1 MKTLN
6 KVFIAAIAATAMT
19 ACNNELGEQFV
30 SNNGGDVKFTMG
42 IEGTSASRVAM
53 EDGSYQASFESTNAV
68 GIFVKEVDSYSNLE
82 YTYNG
87 NAWTGATVNVPADGV
102 YTYYAYYPY
111 AASATSTAIAAEVSA
126 DQETGG
132 YLANDY
138 LMANLTAE
146 AGQANV
152 DLQFTHALSLVEVT
166 LSGPNAA
173 EDAVVALSNM
183 TTDAT
188 INLETSVV
196 TPGTKKANVTMDKL
210 TTSMKYRAIVPEQT
224 VAQGTALMTIVSKGR
239 TYKVSYKASD
249 VKFERGKYISL
260 NVELGSSS
268 SAEDVT
274 VTITSQGITDW
285 GEGTPVTGDA
295 TIDEVPLIETI
306 GENLVSFAGTA
317 DRNANIGDTWFKLIN
332 AAGTTA
338 GATGEIVESGSE
350 EVVWEKAA
358 KLTYTSVWDP
368 NVDNGADKPKGKAV
382 NNSYYIAAV
391 GYLHDA
397 AIYTSDTQFYKLTF
411 KAKSNQVKTTVV
423 DETESPEELPD
434 AAKIVITCRNSV
446 DNASFAMSGS
456 SSISDD
462 VATTTMTVSDL
473 VKDTWKECVAYIH
486 FGKKSE
492 AVGSVTDSKPMGDS
506 ETSDLQKIDIRFY
519 TNNPTS
525 KEGEKITAT
534 IFISDVKLEPYIKD

>member
-53 EDGSYQASFESTNAV
+53 EDGSYQASFENENKV
-68 GIFVKEVDSYSNLE
+68 GVFVKEVDSYSNLE
-82 YTYNG
+82 YTFDG
-87 NAWTGATVNVPADGV
+87 NAWNGATIKVPADKV

-111 AASATSTAIAAEVSA
+111 AESATSTAVATEVNA

-152 DLQFTHALSLVEVT
+152 NLQFTHALSLVEVT

-173 EDAVVALSNM
+173 EDAVVTLSNM

-188 INLETSVV
+188 MNLEASTV
-196 TPGTKKANVTMDKL
+196 TPGEKKANVTMDKL

-274 VTITSQGITDW
+274 VTITSQGITNW
-285 GEGTPVTGDA
+285 GESDEVTGDA
-295 TIDEVPLIETI
+295 SISVAELNIPLPVDVKLDTIKYNWSASTSANQI
-306 GENLVSFAGTA
+306 GT
-317 DRNANIGDTWFKLIN
+317 
-332 AAGTTA
+332 
-338 GATGEIVESGSE
+338 
-350 EVVWEKAA
+350 
-358 KLTYTSVWDP
+358 
-368 NVDNGADKPKGKAV
+368 DKKEGW
-382 NNSYYIAAV
+382 
-391 GYLHDA
+391 
-397 AIYTSDTQFYKLTF
+397 YK
-411 KAKSNQVKTTVV
+411 
-423 DETESPEELPD
+423 
-434 AAKIVITCRNSV
+434 R
-446 DNASFAMSGS
+446 SGS
-456 SSISDD
+456 SVTNLTVVGYDESEGAMTIKRFVDSDGAWNSDNITYHSCTPLEIGQYELSFELKGATEGGGTTYGTVGVGISASGDSTLFRIPILADIKDTQPLQKDYGRTLTTKAATTEWVSVSISFDFTKTCKSGKSNGLAEKD
-462 VATTTMTVSDL
+462 CLEATVEKVNKGVNIMFYSHNVADIKAPTTLYVRN
-473 VKDTWKECVAYIH
+473 I
-486 FGKKSE
+486 
-492 AVGSVTDSKPMGDS
+492 
-506 ETSDLQKIDIRFY
+506 
-519 TNNPTS
+519 
-525 KEGEKITAT
+525 
-534 IFISDVKLEPYIKD
+534 KLTKVEE

>member
-19 ACNNELGEQFV
+19 ACNNELSEQFA
-30 SNNGGDVKFTMG
+30 SNQGGDVKFTMG

-210 TTSMKYRAIVPEQT
+210 TATMKYRAIVPEQT

-268 SAEDVT
+268 AQDYT
-274 VTITSQGITDW
+274 VTITSKGITDW

-295 TIDEVPLIETI
+295 TVDEIPLILPLGDELTQVI
-306 GENLVSFAGTA
+306 KTFDLTS
-317 DRNANIGDTWFKLIN
+317 DTWVKFLDSENYNDVANFEIGVDESCSWKKYASLEYTSKYEDAN
-332 AAGTTA
+332 AA
-338 GATGEIVESGSE
+338 
-350 EVVWEKAA
+350 
-358 KLTYTSVWDP
+358 
-368 NVDNGADKPKGKAV
+368 
-382 NNSYYIAAV
+382 NSYYKAALSYFHSSPLDV
-391 GYLHDA
+391 SQTK
-397 AIYTSDTQFYKLTF
+397 IYKLSM
-411 KAKSNQVKTTVV
+411 KIKT
-423 DETESPEELPD
+423 ELSQSATLD
-434 AAKIVITCRNSV
+434 GELSENGASKLVITCRNA
-446 DNASFAMSGS
+446 DNSSSFATSTNQTFS
-456 SSISDD
+456 
-462 VATTTMTVSDL
+462 ATTVSKTPGNRNWMDFIIYINLAQKSTTVGTVPTTGNDL
-473 VKDTWKECVAYIH
+473 EKKGWKE
-486 FGKKSE
+486 
-492 AVGSVTDSKPMGDS
+492 
-506 ETSDLQKIDIRFY
+506 TSASDYAKFDLRFY
-519 TNNPTS
+519 TNNNASESTQKVVS
-525 KEGEKITAT
+525 KIY
-534 IFISDVKLEPYIKD
+534 ISDLVMEPYVAE

>member
-1 MKTLN
+1 MKALN
-6 KVFIAAIAATAMT
+6 RIFIAAIAATAMT
-19 ACNNELGEQFV
+19 ACNNELSEQLA
-30 SNNGGDVKFTMG
+30 SNQGGDVKFTMG

-53 EDGSYQASFESTNAV
+53 EDGSYQATFENDNKV
-68 GIFVKEVDSYSNLE
+68 GIFVKDVTSYSNLE

-87 NAWTGATVNVPADGV
+87 NAWTGTTVNVPADGV

-111 AASATSTAIAAEVSA
+111 AESATSTAIAAEVSA

-138 LMANLTAE
+138 LMADLTADP
-146 AGQANV
+146 GQANV

-239 TYKVSYKASD
+239 TYKVTYKASD
-249 VKFERGKYISL
+249 VKFEKGKYVSL
-260 NVELGSSS
+260 NVELGSSA
-268 SAEDVT
+268 AEDYT

-285 GEGTPVTGDA
+285 GQGSVVDGSA
-295 TIDEVPLIETI
+295 TVDEVPLIEVI
-306 GENLVSFAGTA
+306 GESLASFTKTA

-382 NNSYYIAAV
+382 NNSYYVAAV

-397 AIYTSDTQFYKLTF
+397 AIYTSDTEVYKLTF
-411 KAKSNQVKTTVV
+411 KAKSNLVKTTVV
-423 DETESPEELPD
+423 DGTETPVELSD
-434 AAKIVITCRNSV
+434 AAKIVVTCRNAK
-446 DNASFAMSGS
+446 DDASFALTS
-456 SSISDD
+456 SSTSIDGTG
-462 VATTTMTVSDL
+462 TTSTTIIPAN
-473 VKDTWKECVAYIH
+473 KDTWESFTAYIY
-486 FGKKSE
+486 FGKKHTTVGTPGAEKMLE
-492 AVGSVTDSKPMGDS
+492 ATA
-506 ETSDLQKIDIRFY
+506 EDLQKIDIRFY
-519 TNNPTS
+519 TNNPS
-525 KEGEKITAT
+525 SADGEKITAT
-534 IFISDVKLEPYIKD
+534 IFISDVKLEPYIQ

>member
-87 NAWTGATVNVPADGV
+87 NAWTGTTVNVPADGV

-111 AASATSTAIAAEVSA
+111 AESATSTAIAAEVSA

-138 LMANLTAE
+138 LMANLTAD

-173 EDAVVALSNM
+173 EDAVVTLSNM

-188 INLETSVV
+188 INLEADDV
-196 TPGTKKANVTMDKL
+196 TPGEKKANVTMDKL
-210 TTSMKYRAIVPEQT
+210 AASMKYRAIVPEQT

-239 TYKVSYKASD
+239 IYKVSYKASD

-260 NVELGSSS
+260 NVELGSSA
-268 SAEDVT
+268 AEDYT

-285 GEGTPVTGDA
+285 GQGSVVDGSA
-295 TIDEVPLIETI
+295 TVDEVPLIEVI
-306 GENLVSFAGTA
+306 GESLASFTKTA

-382 NNSYYIAAV
+382 NNSYYVAAV

-397 AIYTSDTQFYKLTF
+397 AIYTSDTEVYKLTF
-411 KAKSNQVKTTVV
+411 KAKSNLVKTTVV
-423 DETESPEELPD
+423 DGTETPEELSD
-434 AAKIVITCRNSV
+434 AAKVVVTCRNSV
-446 DNASFAMSGS
+446 DGASFAMSS
-456 SSISDD
+456 SSYISDD

-492 AVGSVTDSKPMGDS
+492 AVGSVTGSKPMVDS

-519 TNNPTS
+519 TNNPS
-525 KEGEKITAT
+525 SADGEKITAT
-534 IFISDVKLEPYIKD
+534 IFISDVTLEPYIKE

>member
-1 MKTLN
+1 MKALN
-6 KVFIAAIAATAMT
+6 RIFIAAIAATAMT
-19 ACNNELGEQFV
+19 ACNNELSEQLA
-30 SNNGGDVKFTMG
+30 SNQGGDVKFTMG

-87 NAWTGATVNVPADGV
+87 NAWTGTTVNVPADGV

-111 AASATSTAIAAEVSA
+111 AESATSTAIAAEVSA

-138 LMANLTAE
+138 LMANLTAD

-173 EDAVVALSNM
+173 EDAVVTLSNM

-188 INLETSVV
+188 INLEADDV
-196 TPGTKKANVTMDKL
+196 TPGEKKANVTMDKL
-210 TTSMKYRAIVPEQT
+210 AASMKYRAIVPEQT
-224 VAQGTALMTIVSKGR
+224 VAKGTALMTIVSKGR
-239 TYKVSYKASD
+239 IYKVSYKASD

-260 NVELGSSS
+260 NVELGSSA
-268 SAEDVT
+268 AEDYT

-285 GEGTPVTGDA
+285 GQGSVVDGSA
-295 TIDEVPLIETI
+295 TVDEVPLIETI
-306 GENLVSFAGTA
+306 GENLVSFTGTA

-338 GATGEIVESGSE
+338 RATGEIVESGSE

-358 KLTYTSVWDP
+358 KLTYTSVWDAAA
-368 NVDNGADKPKGKAV
+368 NNNQGKAV
-382 NNSYYIAAV
+382 NNSYYVAAV

-397 AIYTSDTQFYKLTF
+397 AIYTSDTEVYKLTF
-411 KAKSNQVKTTVV
+411 KAKSNLVKTTVV
-423 DETESPEELPD
+423 DGTETPVELSD
-434 AAKIVITCRNSV
+434 AAKIVVTCRNAK
-446 DNASFAMSGS
+446 DGASFALTS
-456 SSISDD
+456 SSTSIDGTG
-462 VATTTMTVSDL
+462 TTSTTIIPAN
-473 VKDTWKECVAYIH
+473 KDTWESFTAYIY
-486 FGKKSE
+486 FGKKHTTVGTPGAEKMLE
-492 AVGSVTDSKPMGDS
+492 ATA
-506 ETSDLQKIDIRFY
+506 EDLQKIDIRFY
-519 TNNPTS
+519 TNNPS
-525 KEGEKITAT
+525 SADGEKITAT
-534 IFISDVKLEPYIKD
+534 IFISDVKLEPYIQ

>member
-19 ACNNELGEQFV
+19 ACNNELGEQIA
-30 SNNGGDVKFTMG
+30 SNQGGDVKFTMG

-126 DQETGG
+126 DQETSG

-138 LMANLTAE
+138 LMANLTAD

-173 EDAVVALSNM
+173 EDAVVTLSNM

-188 INLETSVV
+188 MNLEASTV
-196 TPGTKKANVTMDKL
+196 TPGEKKANVTMDKL
-210 TTSMKYRAIVPEQT
+210 VTSMKYRAIVPEQT

-274 VTITSQGITDW
+274 VTITTSQGITDW

-295 TIDEVPLIETI
+295 TVDEIPLILPLGDELTEVIKTFDLTSDAWAKFLDNAATYADVAQFSI
-306 GENLVSFAGTA
+306 GEDESLEWKKYASLEYTSKYEDA
-317 DRNANIGDTWFKLIN
+317 N
-332 AAGTTA
+332 AA
-338 GATGEIVESGSE
+338 
-350 EVVWEKAA
+350 
-358 KLTYTSVWDP
+358 
-368 NVDNGADKPKGKAV
+368 
-382 NNSYYIAAV
+382 NSYYKAALSYFHSSPLDV
-391 GYLHDA
+391 SQTK
-397 AIYTSDTQFYKLTF
+397 IYKLSM
-411 KAKSNQVKTTVV
+411 KIKT
-423 DETESPEELPD
+423 ELSQSATLD
-434 AAKIVITCRNSV
+434 GELSENGASKLVITCRNA
-446 DNASFAMSGS
+446 DNSSSFATSTNQTFS
-456 SSISDD
+456 
-462 VATTTMTVSDL
+462 ATTVSKTPGNRNWMDFIIYINLAQKSTAVGTVPTEG
-473 VKDTWKECVAYIH
+473 KDVETKGWKE
-486 FGKKSE
+486 
-492 AVGSVTDSKPMGDS
+492 
-506 ETSDLQKIDIRFY
+506 TSASDYAKFDLRFY
-519 TNNPTS
+519 TNNNASESTQKVVS
-525 KEGEKITAT
+525 KIY
-534 IFISDVKLEPYIKD
+534 ISDLVMEPYVAE

>member
-19 ACNNELGEQFV
+19 ACNNELSEQIA
-30 SNNGGDVKFTMG
+30 SNQGGDVKFTMG

-138 LMANLTAE
+138 LMANYLTATP
-146 AGQANV
+146 GQANV

-239 TYKVSYKASD
+239 TYKVSYKASN

-274 VTITSQGITDW
+274 VTITTLQGIDNW
-285 GEGTPVTGDA
+285 GEGTAVTGDA

-358 KLTYTSVWDP
+358 KLTYTSVWDAAA
-368 NVDNGADKPKGKAV
+368 NNNQGKAV
-382 NNSYYIAAV
+382 NNSYYIATV

-397 AIYTSDTQFYKLTF
+397 AIYTSDTEVYKLTF
-411 KAKSNQVKTTVV
+411 KAKSNLVKTTVV
-423 DETESPEELPD
+423 DGTETPVELSD
-434 AAKIVITCRNSV
+434 AAKIVVTCRNSV
-446 DNASFAMSGS
+446 DDASFAMSGS
-456 SSISDD
+456 SSIADN
-462 VATTTMTVSDL
+462 ATTTTMTVSEL
-473 VKDTWKECVAYIH
+473 VKDTWKECRSRIH
-486 FGKKSE
+486 SGK
-492 AVGSVTDSKPMGDS
+492 
-506 ETSDLQKIDIRFY
+506 
-519 TNNPTS
+519 
-525 KEGEKITAT
+525 
-534 IFISDVKLEPYIKD
+534 

>member
-1 MKTLN
+1 MALL
-6 KVFIAAIAATAMT
+6 AMT
-19 ACNNELGEQFV
+19 ACNNELNEQLA

-53 EDGSYQASFESTNAV
+53 EDGSYQASFENENKV
-68 GIFVKEVDSYSNLE
+68 GVFVKEVDSYSNLE
-82 YTYNG
+82 YTFDG
-87 NAWTGATVNVPADGV
+87 NAWTGATVSVPADGV
-102 YTYYAYYPY
+102 YTY
-111 AASATSTAIAAEVSA
+111 SS
-126 DQETGG
+126 G
-132 YLANDY
+132 YLANDF
-138 LMANLTAE
+138 LMSSLTAT
-146 AGQANV
+146 AGQTNV

-183 TTDAT
+183 TTDAE
-188 INLETSVV
+188 INLETSTV
-196 TPGTKKANVTMDKL
+196 TPGQTKGNVTMDNL
-210 TTSMKYRAIVPEQT
+210 ETAMKYRAIVPEQT

-274 VTITSQGITDW
+274 VTITSQGIDNW
-285 GEGTPVTGDA
+285 GEGTAVTGDA

-382 NNSYYIAAV
+382 NNSYYVAAV

-397 AIYTSDTQFYKLTF
+397 AIYTSDTEVYKLTF
-411 KAKSNQVKTTVV
+411 KAKSNLVKTTVV
-423 DETESPEELPD
+423 DGTETPVELSD
-434 AAKIVITCRNSV
+434 AAKIVVTCRNSV
-446 DNASFAMSGS
+446 DDASFAMSGS
-456 SSISDD
+456 SSIADN
-462 VATTTMTVSDL
+462 ATTTTMTVSDL

-486 FGKKSE
+486 FGRKST
-492 AVGSVTDSKPMGDS
+492 AVGSVTSSKPMGDS

-519 TNNPTS
+519 TNNPS
-525 KEGEKITAT
+525 SADGEKITAT
-534 IFISDVKLEPYIKD
+534 IFISEVTLEPYIK

>member
-1 MKTLN
+1 MKALN
-6 KVFIAAIAATAMT
+6 RIFIAAIAATAMT
-19 ACNNELGEQFV
+19 ACNNELSEQLA
-30 SNNGGDVKFTMG
+30 SNQGGDVKFTMG

-53 EDGSYQASFESTNAV
+53 EDGSYQATFENDNKV
-68 GIFVKEVDSYSNLE
+68 GIFVKDVTSYSNLE

-87 NAWTGATVNVPADGV
+87 SAWTGATVNVPADEV

-111 AASATSTAIAAEVSA
+111 AESATSTAIAAEVSA

-138 LMANLTAE
+138 LMADLTADP
-146 AGQANV
+146 GQANV
-152 DLQFTHALSLVEVT
+152 DLKFTHALSLVEVT

-173 EDAVVALSNM
+173 EDAVVTLSNM

-188 INLETSVV
+188 INLEASTV
-196 TPGTKKANVTMDKL
+196 TPGEKKANVIMDKL

-239 TYKVSYKASD
+239 TYKVTYKASD
-249 VKFERGKYISL
+249 VKFEKGKYVSL
-260 NVELGSSS
+260 NVELGSSA
-268 SAEDVT
+268 AEDYT

-285 GEGTPVTGDA
+285 GQGSVVDGSA
-295 TIDEVPLIETI
+295 TVDEVPLIEVI
-306 GENLVSFAGTA
+306 GESLASFTKTA

-382 NNSYYIAAV
+382 NNSYYVAAV

-397 AIYTSDTQFYKLTF
+397 AIYTSDTEVYKLTF
-411 KAKSNQVKTTVV
+411 KAKSNLVKTTVV
-423 DETESPEELPD
+423 DGTETPVELSD
-434 AAKIVITCRNSV
+434 AAKIVVTCRNSV
-446 DNASFAMSGS
+446 DDASFAMSGS
-456 SSISDD
+456 SSIADN
-462 VATTTMTVSDL
+462 ATTTTMTVSEL

-492 AVGSVTDSKPMGDS
+492 AVGSVTSQKPMVDS

-519 TNNPTS
+519 TNNPS
-525 KEGEKITAT
+525 SADGEKITAT
-534 IFISDVKLEPYIKD
+534 IFISEVTLEPYIK

>member
-1 MKTLN
+1 
-6 KVFIAAIAATAMT
+6 MT
-19 ACNNELGEQFV
+19 ACNNELSEQIA
-30 SNNGGDVKFTMG
+30 SNQGGDVKFTMG

-138 LMANLTAE
+138 LMANYLTASP
-146 AGQANV
+146 GQANV

-224 VAQGTALMTIVSKGR
+224 VAQGTSLMTIVSKGR
-239 TYKVSYKASD
+239 TYKVTYNASD
-249 VKFERGKYISL
+249 VKFEKGKYISL

-268 SAEDVT
+268 SAQDYT

-295 TIDEVPLIETI
+295 TVDEIPLILPLGDELTEVIETFDLTSDAWAKFLNSTNYNDVTKFEI
-306 GENLVSFAGTA
+306 GVDESCNWGKYASLEYTSKYEDA
-317 DRNANIGDTWFKLIN
+317 N
-332 AAGTTA
+332 AA
-338 GATGEIVESGSE
+338 
-350 EVVWEKAA
+350 
-358 KLTYTSVWDP
+358 
-368 NVDNGADKPKGKAV
+368 
-382 NNSYYIAAV
+382 NSYYKAALSYFHSSPLDV
-391 GYLHDA
+391 
-397 AIYTSDTQFYKLTF
+397 SQTQIYKLSM
-411 KAKSNQVKTTVV
+411 KIKTELSQS
-423 DETESPEELPD
+423 ETLDGELSENG
-434 AAKIVITCRNSV
+434 ASKLVITCRNADDSS
-446 DNASFAMSGS
+446 SFATSTNQTFS
-456 SSISDD
+456 
-462 VATTTMTVSDL
+462 ATTVSKTPGNRNWMDFTIYINLAQKSTTVGTVPTTGNDL
-473 VKDTWKECVAYIH
+473 ETKGWKE
-486 FGKKSE
+486 
-492 AVGSVTDSKPMGDS
+492 
-506 ETSDLQKIDIRFY
+506 TSASDYAKFDLRFY
-519 TNNPTS
+519 TNNSASSSIQKVVS
-525 KEGEKITAT
+525 KIY
-534 IFISDVKLEPYIKD
+534 ISDLVMEPYVAE

>member
-1 MKTLN
+1 MKTIK
-6 KVFIAAIAATAMT
+6 KVFLSSMALLAMT
-19 ACNNELGEQFV
+19 ACNNELSEQIA
-30 SNNGGDVKFTMG
+30 SNQGGDVKFTMG

-138 LMANLTAE
+138 LMANYLTATP
-146 AGQANV
+146 GQANV

-224 VAQGTALMTIVSKGR
+224 VAQGTSLMTIVSKGR
-239 TYKVSYKASD
+239 TYKVTYKASD
-249 VKFERGKYISL
+249 VKFEKGKYVSL
-260 NVELGSSS
+260 NVELGSSA
-268 SAEDVT
+268 AEDYT
-274 VTITSQGITDW
+274 VTITSQGITIWD
-285 GEGTPVTGDA
+285 ESTDQPGDA
-295 TIDEVPLIETI
+295 SISVAELNIPLPTDGKVLETI
-306 GENLVSFAGTA
+306 ASNWSASTA
-317 DRNANIGDTWFKLIN
+317 SQQI
-332 AAGTTA
+332 
-338 GATGEIVESGSE
+338 
-350 EVVWEKAA
+350 
-358 KLTYTSVWDP
+358 
-368 NVDNGADKPKGKAV
+368 GADKPEGWYKRSNSAIVVSEVGYDDSEQALTIKRTSEGTGGWNNDNVTFHSCTPLERAKYTLSFDVKCVNDDKGTSVSGTVGVAISSSKDNRLFKIC
-382 NNSYYIAAV
+382 NNSWGDNKRTV
-391 GYLHDA
+391 TTFVLSSPEGVE
-397 AIYTSDTQFYKLTF
+397 TS
-411 KAKSNQVKTTVV
+411 
-423 DETESPEELPD
+423 ETEWSAGKKTVNFDFGEVSEY
-434 AAKIVITCRNSV
+434 
-446 DNASFAMSGS
+446 GS
-456 SSISDD
+456 SS
-462 VATTTMTVSDL
+462 
-473 VKDTWKECVAYIH
+473 
-486 FGKKSE
+486 
-492 AVGSVTDSKPMGDS
+492 PN
-506 ETSDLQKIDIRFY
+506 TSD
-519 TNNPTS
+519 
-525 KEGEKITAT
+525 EGK
-534 IFISDVKLEPYIKD
+534 EPYFPSYPEGFYNVAASEHVSSGVNIIFYNYKSKANTTIYIRNIKLTKVE

>member
-1 MKTLN
+1 MKALN
-6 KVFIAAIAATAMT
+6 KIFIAAIAATAMT
-19 ACNNELGEQFV
+19 ACNNELSEQFA
-30 SNNGGDVKFTMG
+30 SNQGGDVKFTMG

-111 AASATSTAIAAEVSA
+111 AESATSTAIAAEVSA

-138 LMANLTAE
+138 LMANLTAD

-173 EDAVVALSNM
+173 EDAVVTLSNM

-188 INLETSVV
+188 INLEASTV
-196 TPGTKKANVTMDKL
+196 TPGEKKANVTMDKL

-239 TYKVSYKASD
+239 TYKVSYKASN

-260 NVELGSSS
+260 NVELGSSA
-268 SAEDVT
+268 AEDYT

-285 GEGTPVTGDA
+285 GEGTTVPGDA
-295 TIDEVPLIETI
+295 TVDEVPLILPLGDELTEVI
-306 GENLVSFAGTA
+306 GTFNLTSDDWVKFYANSTVSTSGVVNFGVELVDDEALTWERCA
-317 DRNANIGDTWFKLIN
+317 SLEYVSKYGDNLKT
-332 AAGTTA
+332 
-338 GATGEIVESGSE
+338 
-350 EVVWEKAA
+350 
-358 KLTYTSVWDP
+358 
-368 NVDNGADKPKGKAV
+368 
-382 NNSYYIAAV
+382 NSYYRAALSYYHASPV
-391 GYLHDA
+391 DVSNS
-397 AIYTSDTQFYKLTF
+397 IYKLTIYY
-411 KAKSNQVKTTVV
+411 KTKLSQCETVDEDPTDVV
-423 DETESPEELPD
+423 DDGQNSQ
-434 AAKIVITCRNSV
+434 AKLVLTCRNA
-446 DNASFAMSGS
+446 DNSASFAINTNTNFTATSVGVTPQTTQWQTLVVYIDFS
-456 SSISDD
+456 KKYGT
-462 VATTTMTVSDL
+462 VGGKVTEWVTTTLSDYR
-473 VKDTWKECVAYIH
+473 A
-486 FGKKSE
+486 F
-492 AVGSVTDSKPMGDS
+492 
-506 ETSDLQKIDIRFY
+506 DLRFY
-519 TNNPTS
+519 TNNDATETIQKVVS
-525 KEGEKITAT
+525 KIY
-534 IFISDVKLEPYIKD
+534 ISDLVMEPYVAD

>member
-53 EDGSYQASFESTNAV
+53 EDGSYQASFENENKV
-68 GIFVKEVDSYSNLE
+68 GVFVKEVDSYSNLE
-82 YTYNG
+82 YTFDG
-87 NAWTGATVNVPADGV
+87 NAWNGATIKVPADKV

-111 AASATSTAIAAEVSA
+111 AESATSTAVATEVNA

-152 DLQFTHALSLVEVT
+152 NLQFTHALSLVEVT

-173 EDAVVALSNM
+173 EDAVVTLSNM

-188 INLETSVV
+188 MNLEASTV
-196 TPGTKKANVTMDKL
+196 TPGEKKANVTMDKL

-274 VTITSQGITDW
+274 VTVTSQRITNWYESD
-285 GEGTPVTGDA
+285 GVTGDA
-295 TIDEVPLIETI
+295 SISVAELNIPLPVDVKLDTIKYNWSASTSANQI
-306 GENLVSFAGTA
+306 GT
-317 DRNANIGDTWFKLIN
+317 
-332 AAGTTA
+332 
-338 GATGEIVESGSE
+338 
-350 EVVWEKAA
+350 
-358 KLTYTSVWDP
+358 
-368 NVDNGADKPKGKAV
+368 DKKEGW
-382 NNSYYIAAV
+382 
-391 GYLHDA
+391 
-397 AIYTSDTQFYKLTF
+397 YK
-411 KAKSNQVKTTVV
+411 
-423 DETESPEELPD
+423 
-434 AAKIVITCRNSV
+434 R
-446 DNASFAMSGS
+446 SGS
-456 SSISDD
+456 SVTNLTVVGYDESEGAMTIKRFVDSDGAWNSDNITYHSCTPLEIGQYELSFELKGATEGGGTTYGTVGVGISASGDSTLFRIPILADIKDTQPLQKDYGRTLTTKAATTEWVSVSISFDFTKTCKSGKSNGLAEKD
-462 VATTTMTVSDL
+462 CLEATVEKVNKGVNIMFYSHNVANIKAPTTLYVRN
-473 VKDTWKECVAYIH
+473 I
-486 FGKKSE
+486 
-492 AVGSVTDSKPMGDS
+492 
-506 ETSDLQKIDIRFY
+506 
-519 TNNPTS
+519 
-525 KEGEKITAT
+525 
-534 IFISDVKLEPYIKD
+534 KLTKVE

>member
-19 ACNNELGEQFV
+19 ACNNELSEQIA
-30 SNNGGDVKFTMG
+30 SNQGGDVKFTMG

-53 EDGSYQASFESTNAV
+53 EDGAYQASFESTNAV

-138 LMANLTAE
+138 LMANYLTATP
-146 AGQANV
+146 GQANV

-173 EDAVVALSNM
+173 EDAVVTLSNM

-188 INLETSVV
+188 INLEADDV
-196 TPGTKKANVTMDKL
+196 TPGEKKANVTMDNL
-210 TTSMKYRAIVPEQT
+210 TATMKYRAIVPEQT
-224 VAQGTALMTIVSKGR
+224 VTKGTALMTIASKGR

-268 SAEDVT
+268 AQDYT
-274 VTITSQGITDW
+274 VTITSKGITDW

-295 TIDEVPLIETI
+295 TVDEIPLILPLGDELTQVI
-306 GENLVSFAGTA
+306 KTFDLTS
-317 DRNANIGDTWFKLIN
+317 DTWVKFLDSENYNDVANFEIGVDESCSWKKYASLEYTSKYEDAN
-332 AAGTTA
+332 AA
-338 GATGEIVESGSE
+338 
-350 EVVWEKAA
+350 
-358 KLTYTSVWDP
+358 
-368 NVDNGADKPKGKAV
+368 
-382 NNSYYIAAV
+382 NSYYKAALSYFHSSPLDV
-391 GYLHDA
+391 SQTK
-397 AIYTSDTQFYKLTF
+397 IYKLSM
-411 KAKSNQVKTTVV
+411 KIKT
-423 DETESPEELPD
+423 ELSQSATLD
-434 AAKIVITCRNSV
+434 GELSENGASKLVITCRNA
-446 DNASFAMSGS
+446 DNSSSFATSTNQTFS
-456 SSISDD
+456 
-462 VATTTMTVSDL
+462 ATTVSKTPTDRYWNEFTIYINLAQKSTTVGTVPTEGED
-473 VKDTWKECVAYIH
+473 VETKGWKE
-486 FGKKSE
+486 
-492 AVGSVTDSKPMGDS
+492 
-506 ETSDLQKIDIRFY
+506 TSASDYAKFDLRFY
-519 TNNPTS
+519 TNNSASSSIQKVVS
-525 KEGEKITAT
+525 KIY
-534 IFISDVKLEPYIKD
+534 ISDLALEPYVAE

>member
-19 ACNNELGEQFV
+19 ACNNELSEQFA
-30 SNNGGDVKFTMG
+30 SNQGGDVKFTMG

-53 EDGSYQASFESTNAV
+53 EDGSYQASFENENKV
-68 GIFVKEVDSYSNLE
+68 GVFVKEVDSYSNLE
-82 YTYNG
+82 YTFDG
-87 NAWTGATVNVPADGV
+87 NAWNGATIKVPADKV

-111 AASATSTAIAAEVSA
+111 AESATSTAVATEVNA

-224 VAQGTALMTIVSKGR
+224 VAQGTSLMTIVSKGR
-239 TYKVSYKASD
+239 TYKVTYNASD
-249 VKFERGKYISL
+249 VKFEKGKYISL

-268 SAEDVT
+268 AQDYT
-274 VTITSQGITDW
+274 VTITSQGIDNW
-285 GEGTPVTGDA
+285 GEGTAVTGDA
-295 TIDEVPLIETI
+295 TVDEVPLIETI
-306 GENLVSFAGTA
+306 GENLVSFTGTA

-338 GATGEIVESGSE
+338 RATGEIVESGSE

-358 KLTYTSVWDP
+358 KLTYTSVWDAAA
-368 NVDNGADKPKGKAV
+368 NNNQGKAV
-382 NNSYYIAAV
+382 NNSYYVAAV

-397 AIYTSDTQFYKLTF
+397 AIYTSDTEVYKLTF
-411 KAKSNQVKTTVV
+411 KAKSNLVKTTVV
-423 DETESPEELPD
+423 DGTETPVELSD
-434 AAKIVITCRNSV
+434 AAKIVVTCRNAK
-446 DNASFAMSGS
+446 DGASFALTS
-456 SSISDD
+456 SSTSIDGTG
-462 VATTTMTVSDL
+462 TTSTTIIPAN
-473 VKDTWKECVAYIH
+473 KDTWESFTAYIY
-486 FGKKSE
+486 FGKKHTTVGTPGAEKMLE
-492 AVGSVTDSKPMGDS
+492 ATA
-506 ETSDLQKIDIRFY
+506 EDLQKIDIRFY
-519 TNNPTS
+519 TNNPS
-525 KEGEKITAT
+525 SADGEKITAT
-534 IFISDVKLEPYIKD
+534 IFISDVKLEPYIQ